1 MAKEALKTHDLLFYG
16 WPAYVSHKKLSYNG
30 LDVAFPPYE
39 SQGMMGGFFI
49 SDHLPS
55 LSWIDKLS
63 GMFARLENNFKDL
76 DLFYQELIDEHLNPN
91 RPETMKDDVLDILI
105 QIKQEQSSGF
115 ALSWDHIKALL
126 MNIFIAGTETS
137 AATVVWAMTAL
148 MKNPSALKKV
158 QADIRDLVGQ
168 KGAVVEE
175 KLQKLHYLDAV
186 IKEALRLGN
195 DFEVIPSGAGR
206 RGCPGISLGRS
217 IVKLALANLLY
228 SFEWES
234 PSGIRTED
242 VHTNVLPGITRKMR
256 FEFWPSNISIK
267 ALNTAESEH

>member
-1 MAKEALKTHDLLFYG
+1 MSNTI
-16 WPAYVSHKKLSYNG
+16 
-30 LDVAFPPYE
+30 DV
-39 SQGMMGGFFI
+39 
-49 SDHLPS
+49 
-55 LSWIDKLS
+55 
-63 GMFARLENNFKDL
+63 R
-76 DLFYQELIDEHLNPN
+76 
-91 RPETMKDDVLDILI
+91 
-105 QIKQEQSSGF
+105 
-115 ALSWDHIKALL
+115 
-126 MNIFIAGTETS
+126 
-137 AATVVWAMTAL
+137 
-148 MKNPSALKKV
+148 
-158 QADIRDLVGQ
+158 
-168 KGAVVEE
+168 
-175 KLQKLHYLDAV
+175 
-186 IKEALRLGN
+186 GN